1 MSHFISRFFILDK
14 SPLAIQHY
22 FPADLNT
29 LVSSRILAHTFN
41 CFVYDYC
48 GVFMPGGSSRAATG
62 DARTTFLAGQYS
74 EISAV
79 KSLIFVGENVQI
91 NKQTF

>member
-62 DARTTFLAGQYS
+62 DARTTFLAGHYS
-74 EISAV
+74 ERETFDIIAS
-79 KSLIFVGENVQI
+79 SRLLTGCGC
-91 NKQTF
+91 NK